1 MDAVVQYAIDQGLK
15 AGIEAF
21 EKWRND
27 FLNNPSIVIA
37 KSKAEK
43 YAGGRMVLENLEERG
58 FISPYQFGIE
68 RVTDEEGNIITE
80 AKGPIYYKRYEI
92 MKAIENGNILKCL
105 QKRK

>member
-43 YAGGRMVLENLEERG
+43 YAGGRMVLENN
-58 FISPYQFGIE
+58 
-68 RVTDEEGNIITE
+68 EG
-80 AKGPIYYKRYEI
+80 YK
-92 MKAIENGNILKCL
+92 NGNRLKCL